1 MSAPRCASPSARRN
15 PPERDVGAT
24 PRVAL
29 FADTFHE
36 VNGAARTCREWH
48 SFARRRQIPLFCA
61 RWGPSRGL
69 IEEGSVRT
77 LELVRSHWAFPVD
90 TDLRFDPWLMRQV
103 EPIQEEIA
111 KFRPDYIHVT
121 SPGDLGIV
129 GAILAARLHTP
140 LAASWHTN
148 LHEFAARRVARMLE
162 WAPHGLGA
170 SAAHRVE
177 NFVMDRVCWFFARSS
192 VIFAPNPELAGLL
205 RRRTGKPVFPMG
217 RGIDTELFHPS
228 RRTRTGDELV
238 VGYVGRLTPEKNLRL
253 LARVEAALHDAGLP
267 DARFQITGAG
277 GERSWLERNLSR
289 ATFTG
294 VLTGEGLASAYADM
308 DIFAFPSRTDTFGN
322 VVQEALAS
330 GVPAVV
336 TDAGGPRFIVRDGET
351 GFVAASDREFCD
363 CVVALARDR
372 SLRQRMTVAAR
383 RQVENQSWDWVFD
396 EVYEGY
402 ASNLVSV

>member
-1 MSAPRCASPSARRN
+1 VS
-15 PPERDVGAT
+15 AT

-48 SFARRRQIPLFCA
+48 SFARRRQIPFFCV
-61 RWGPSRGL
+61 RWGSAPSATN
-69 IEEGSVRT
+69 EGPVRT
-77 LELVRSHWAFPVD
+77 VELVRSQWAFPVD
-90 TDLRFDPWLMRQV
+90 TDLRFDPWLMRSI
-103 EPIQEEIA
+103 EPIEAELRS
-111 KFRPDYIHVT
+111 FRPDYIHVT

-148 LHEFAARRVARMLE
+148 LHEFAARRVARVLE
-162 WAPHGLGA
+162 WLPHGLRA
-170 SAAHRVE
+170 PLARTVE
-177 NFVMDRVCWFFARSS
+177 SFVMDRVCWFFARGS

-205 RRRTGKPVFPMG
+205 HQRTGRPVFPMR
-217 RGIDTELFHPS
+217 RGIDNGLFHPS
-228 RRTRTGDELV
+228 RRARFDDGLV

-253 LARVEAALHDAGLP
+253 LARVETALRAAGFA

-277 GERSWLERNLSR
+277 SERPWLERNLSR

-294 VLTGEGLASAYADM
+294 VLGGEGLARAYADM
-308 DIFAFPSRTDTFGN
+308 DLFAFPSRTDTFGN

-336 TDAGGPRFIVRDGET
+336 TDDGGPRFIVRNGET
-351 GFVAASDREFCD
+351 GFVASSDDEFCG

-372 SLRQRMTVAAR
+372 SLRRRMAAAAR
-383 RQVENQSWDWVFD
+383 RQVEKQSWDWVFD

-402 ASNLVSV
+402 AGSLASA

>member
-1 MSAPRCASPSARRN
+1 MS
-15 PPERDVGAT
+15 AT

-48 SFARRRQIPLFCA
+48 SFARRRQIPFFCVRWESA
-61 RWGPSRGL
+61 RSVTNDGP
-69 IEEGSVRT
+69 VRT
-77 LELVRSHWAFPVD
+77 VELVRSQWAFPVD
-90 TDLRFDPWLMRQV
+90 PDLRFDPWLMRSI
-103 EPIQEEIA
+103 EPIEAEL
-111 KFRPDYIHVT
+111 KNFHPDYIHVT
-121 SPGDLGIV
+121 SPGDLGII

-148 LHEFAARRVARMLE
+148 LHEFAARRVARVLE
-162 WAPHGLGA
+162 WVPRGLRA
-170 SAAHRVE
+170 SVAHAVE
-177 NFVMDRVCWFFARSS
+177 NFVMDRVCWFFARGS

-205 RRRTGKPVFPMG
+205 RQRTGKPVFPMR
-217 RGIDTELFHPS
+217 RGIDTGLFHPS
-228 RRTRTGDELV
+228 RRTRSDSGLV
-238 VGYVGRLTPEKNLRL
+238 VGYVGRLAPEKNLRL
-253 LARVEAALHDAGLP
+253 LARVETALRAAGFT

-277 GERSWLERNLSR
+277 SERRWLERNLSR

-294 VLTGEGLASAYADM
+294 VLGGEDLARAYAEM

-322 VVQEALAS
+322 VVQEAFAS

-351 GFVAASDREFCD
+351 GLVASSDGEFCD
-363 CVVALARDR
+363 CVVALARDQ
-372 SLRQRMTVAAR
+372 SLRRRIAAAAR

-402 ASNLVSV
+402 AGSVASA

>member
-1 MSAPRCASPSARRN
+1 MS
-15 PPERDVGAT
+15 AT

-36 VNGAARTCREWH
+36 VNGAARTCREWYA
-48 SFARRRQIPLFCA
+48 FAQRRQIPFLCV
-61 RWGPSRGL
+61 RCGPAPGASG
-69 IEEGSVRT
+69 EGPVRT
-77 LELVRSHWAFPVD
+77 LELARSRWAFPVD
-90 TDLRFDPWLMRQV
+90 PDLRFDPRLMRWLAPV
-103 EPIQEEIA
+103 EAELK

-121 SPGDLGIV
+121 SPGDLGIA

-162 WAPHGLGA
+162 WIPREARA
-170 SAAHRVE
+170 SAAGWVE
-177 NFVMDRVCWFFARSS
+177 DFVMDRVCWFFARAAA
-192 VIFAPNPELAGLL
+192 IFAPNPELAGVL

-217 RGIDTELFHPS
+217 RGIDTSLFHPS
-228 RRTRTGDELV
+228 RRSRPDGGLV
-238 VGYVGRLTPEKNLRL
+238 IGYVGRLMPEKNLRL
-253 LARVEAALHDAGLP
+253 LARVEAALRGAGFAE
-267 DARFQITGAG
+267 ARVQITGAG
-277 GERSWLERNLSR
+277 SERQWLERNLSR

-294 VLTGEGLASAYADM
+294 VLRGEGLARAYADM

-351 GFVAASDREFCD
+351 GLVAASDDEFCD
-363 CVVALARDR
+363 CVVALARDQT
-372 SLRQRMTVAAR
+372 LRRRMADAAR
-383 RQVENQSWDWVFD
+383 RQVENQSWDAVFD
-396 EVYEGY
+396 EVYTGY
-402 ASNLVSV
+402 AGSLVSV